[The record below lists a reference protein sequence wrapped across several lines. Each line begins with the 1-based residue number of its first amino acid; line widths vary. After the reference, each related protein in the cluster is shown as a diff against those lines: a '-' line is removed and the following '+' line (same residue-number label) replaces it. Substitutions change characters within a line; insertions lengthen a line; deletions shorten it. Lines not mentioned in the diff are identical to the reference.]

1 MQAGSSFLDENGVV
15 LPGPNRIFPA
25 NPPGAFKARGAKF
38 LRLFV
43 MDANTYST
51 VALPGWQKFKH
62 FIEDFGENWA
72 FRGQAHSGW
81 VLSNA
86 IERTRFIKFY
96 QGIEAEFLAEF
107 QRGARNY
114 LSRDETPAHLIEW
127 LALMQH
133 HGAPT
138 RLLDL
143 TRSPFIAAYFAFEH
157 CQEKQGHCVSVW
169 GLNINY
175 LRSKAVEV
183 LSAEF
188 GEALQQN
195 KNLINEQLF
204 EKIFYGNNKALVF
217 PVEPF
222 RMNRRYSLQQSIF
235 VSTGTSHQPFMEQL
249 RFLEADI
256 GRAVVKIELPAG
268 DRREAMR
275 DLQQMN
281 LHRASLFPDLDGYA
295 LSLKL
300 RYDNMKTPAERKK
313 DAVEKSNDRDFPF
326 IP

>member
-1 MQAGSSFLDENGVV
+1 MFSTISLRNWQE
-15 LPGPNRIFPA
+15 
-25 NPPGAFKARGAKF
+25 FK
-38 LRLFV
+38 
-43 MDANTYST
+43 D
-51 VALPGWQKFKH
+51 
-62 FIEDFGENWA
+62 FIQSFGENWA
-72 FRGQAHSGW
+72 FRGQVHSGW
-81 VLSNA
+81 MLSNA
-86 IERTRFIKFY
+86 IERTGFIQFY
-96 QGIEAEFLAEF
+96 RGIEAEFLAEF

-114 LSRDETPAHLIEW
+114 LSKDETPAHLIEW

-143 TRSPFIAAYFAFEH
+143 TKSPFIAAYFAFEH
-157 CQEKQGHCVSVW
+157 CPDNDDHAVGIW
-169 GLNINY
+169 GININY
-175 LRSKAVEV
+175 LKNRSIEI
-183 LSAEF
+183 LSQEF

-204 EKIFYGNNKALVF
+204 EKLFYENNKALVF

-235 VSTGTSHQPFMEQL
+235 VSTGTSEQPFMEQL
-249 RFLEADI
+249 LFLGEDI
-256 GRAVVKIELPAG
+256 SKAVVKIEVPG
-268 DRREAMR
+268 CYKKQAMR

-295 LSLKL
+295 LSLRL
-300 RYDNMKTPAERKK
+300 RYDNMKTPEEKK
-313 DAVEKSNDRDFPF
+313 EDTMKKSNDQDYRF